1 MPTHGVNVV
10 ALSGRLVDAVGEA
23 NPRFPLE
30 CVPMVQDRIREVLK
44 RTRARV
50 LVCSAAGGADL
61 LAMEVARELGLR
73 VQVILPAPRRKFRK
87 TSVEDRP
94 GNWGEV
100 FDRQMDLAE
109 QEGATHRIKPVKT
122 SEFDGYMSALTVILD
137 QAAGCANLTRKGEAA
152 DIPGRITALVVWDGQ
167 SSGEQDVTA
176 AFLQQARD
184 RRLSVREVI
193 THRQAG

>member
-10 ALSGRLVDAVGEA
+10 ALSGRRVDAVGETH
-23 NPRFPLE
+23 PRFPLE
-30 CVPMVQDRIREVLK
+30 CVPMVRERIREVLK

-61 LAMEVARELGLR
+61 LAMEVARELGLSVR
-73 VQVILPAPRRKFRK
+73 VILPAPRRKFRK
-87 TSVEDRP
+87 TSVVDRP
-94 GNWGEV
+94 GDWGEV

-109 QEGATHRIKPVKT
+109 QEGAIHRMKPVTT
-122 SEFDGYMSALTVILD
+122 SDYDGYLKALKVILD

-152 DIPGRITALVVWDGQ
+152 GVPGRVTALVVWDGQ
-167 SSGEQDVTA
+167 SRGEQDVTA

-184 RRLSVREVI
+184 RSLSVREVV
-193 THRQAG
+193 TRK

>member
-10 ALSGRLVDAVGEA
+10 ALSGRRVDAVGETH
-23 NPRFPLE
+23 PRFPLE

-61 LAMEVARELGLR
+61 LAMEVARELGLSVR
-73 VQVILPAPRRKFRK
+73 VILPEPRRKFRK
-87 TSVEDRP
+87 TSVVDRP
-94 GNWGEV
+94 GDWGEV

-109 QEGATHRIKPVKT
+109 REGAVHRMKPVT
-122 SEFDGYMSALTVILD
+122 NSNNAGYISALKVILD
-137 QAAGCANLTRKGEAA
+137 QAAGCAIHTPKGEAA
-152 DIPGRITALVVWDGQ
+152 DVPGRVTALVVWDGQ
-167 SSGEQDVTA
+167 SWGEQDVTA

-184 RRLSVREVI
+184 CSLSVREVI
-193 THRQAG
+193 THN